1 MSAMS
6 RTKGQTGERE
16 VAAILKEL
24 TGKDVRRRVRQHAG
38 DSDLEGVPGWSIEVK
53 RHLVTPLGKRAKWWE
68 QTLKQARQAQAM
80 PLLFYRGDRAGWRC
94 VWSAALHLPDR
105 PAVSINIL
113 DTLDADP
120 LTWWRM
126 TRHIKV
132 GGRVLA

>member
-16 VAAILKEL
+16 VAVILKQL
-24 TGKDVRRRVRQHAG
+24 TGRNARRRVRQHDG

-53 RHLVTPLGKRAKWWE
+53 RHATTPPGKLAEWWA
-68 QTLKQARQAQAM
+68 QTLSQARDAQAI

-94 VWSAALHLPDR
+94 VWPAALHLPDR
-105 PAVSINIL
+105 PAFTNSIL
-113 DTLDADP
+113 DTLNADP

-126 TRHIKV
+126 C
-132 GGRVLA
+132 GRINTWVPMSP